1 MKFVFVHSGQWCL
14 GHSRNLFVCVCFAW
28 PGLRDGMPMICT
40 GAAIFDW
47 SDRSLGA
54 AGGSHGQKLAGY
66 LAGVMVFANV
76 IGEIILTS
84 HGPTVGAHHQLQL
97 LK

>member
-14 GHSRNLFVCVCFAW
+14 GHGRNLFVFVCVAW

-47 SDRSLGA
+47 SDRPLGA
-54 AGGSHGQKLAGY
+54 AGGSQGQKLAGY
-66 LAGVMVFANV
+66 MAGVMVFANV